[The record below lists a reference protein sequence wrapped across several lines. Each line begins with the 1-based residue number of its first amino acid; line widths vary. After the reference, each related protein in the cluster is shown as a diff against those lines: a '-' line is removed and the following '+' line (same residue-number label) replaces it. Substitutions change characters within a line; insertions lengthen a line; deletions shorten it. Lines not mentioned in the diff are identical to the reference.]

1 MKVVYPV
8 DDYIAAF
15 KINFEALQMLQDHRK
30 EKLELLEDMNCI
42 IKVNSDIAK
51 NHLKNYL
58 IKTGT
63 YNEEQFEEKVKTII
77 NSNPRLEEDVAL
89 HVKGIEIQ
97 VRNWVGELTRFLS
110 TIKHVGKPGPIEEAI
125 INLTIKKDGQRKV
138 DNLETLLTN
147 LTKTHLEFSERKDAI
162 VERLK
167 QLIPSSQVFTVR
179 QKKIL
184 DDYVMIA
191 EIAEKSLNVLKFY
204 DQTRYLTDALV
215 RYYGALPE
223 CQCERTELQ
232 EIQTELATLYLM
244 IQLML
249 RTPQD
254 EAKMIDEHLTYVTSI
269 LSKRMEKR
277 SVVDNEVMRIQESK
291 KRKEFDKSKMEI
303 QVRKT
308 FGSKRYAREQLL
320 DIDRSLKRVEEE
332 EAYALEDLEKADNT
346 IKRYENL
353 AKKIEL
359 TSAYRKRLAK
369 IVDLQ
374 DEYDER
380 LAAIAKP
387 KRYFEKNAELTE
399 QEQRKILFKIVTE
412 QEETLTRD
420 VIFRDILD
428 LEHFKDYLKT
438 ITRAFKTPSIMG
450 YKPSYKTDYIWVTI
464 STPPNMWTEDM
475 SQEVYTSLAGYVT
488 SEVSRTITVRQ
499 IESREPWTTSILVV
513 GGRGRPED
521 MEAFDE
527 MQLLYVKSNDFEKHL
542 SRSYLLEHG
551 VNATNVIK
559 EINGQNGMVKGIN
572 GNGKKQ

>member
-1 MKVVYPV
+1 MPMRKKRT
-8 DDYIAAF
+8 A
-15 KINFEALQMLQDHRK
+15 KKSKLNLQ
-30 EKLELLEDMNCI
+30 
-42 IKVNSDIAK
+42 
-51 NHLKNYL
+51 
-58 IKTGT
+58 
-63 YNEEQFEEKVKTII
+63 
-77 NSNPRLEEDVAL
+77 P
-89 HVKGIEIQ
+89 
-97 VRNWVGELTRFLS
+97 
-110 TIKHVGKPGPIEEAI
+110 
-125 INLTIKKDGQRKV
+125 
-138 DNLETLLTN
+138 
-147 LTKTHLEFSERKDAI
+147 
-162 VERLK
+162 
-167 QLIPSSQVFTVR
+167 FT
-179 QKKIL
+179 
-184 DDYVMIA
+184 
-191 EIAEKSLNVLKFY
+191 
-204 DQTRYLTDALV
+204 
-215 RYYGALPE
+215 
-223 CQCERTELQ
+223 
-232 EIQTELATLYLM
+232 LM

-399 QEQRKILFKIVTE
+399 QEQRKILFKILTE

-428 LEHFKDYLKT
+428 YGAFQRLPKNRYPCIQNTKHYGLQAILQNRLHLGHHLNSTKHVDRRHVPRSLHFTCRLRDKRSLKNHHRT
-438 ITRAFKTPSIMG
+438 PNRITRTMDNKHPCSRRQRQTRRHGSLRRNATTLQSNQ
-450 YKPSYKTDYIWVTI
+450 TI
-464 STPPNMWTEDM
+464 SKDTYPAAT
-475 SQEVYTSLAGYVT
+475 
-488 SEVSRTITVRQ
+488 
-499 IESREPWTTSILVV
+499 
-513 GGRGRPED
+513 
-521 MEAFDE
+521 
-527 MQLLYVKSNDFEKHL
+527 
-542 SRSYLLEHG
+542 YL
-551 VNATNVIK
+551 NTA
-559 EINGQNGMVKGIN
+559 
-572 GNGKKQ
+572 